1 MKGSATRDKRR
12 SALFYGLTARDV
24 ITAEYL
30 AGRIDGF
37 FVSTAGPAFGFGY
50 FGWSGKP
57 KSLAARRGRLRRL
70 AVKAILVSAFVLY
83 TVPLTIYRA
92 LLPQRHRAKLSKRV
106 RPSHFLSDMRRKLS
120 AVVSQVEK
128 KSSMHPNWG
137 INFLLGIIQC
147 VRAVLALIGYM
158 GWKRAALKLIRN
170 SAPDAVIL
178 FEENAEG
185 LSCVMAGVARQAGVP
200 YLIIPQ
206 TIPNPDEPA
215 HFYRTS
221 PQHDGE
227 RALAKILTRFMPQW
241 QFTYQGRRL
250 LRQPIPKILA
260 QQLFGVAPDRPWF
273 LNSGRASAIC
283 VECEALRRQYIAL
296 GFPPA
301 QLVVIGHPIDDTLH
315 AISLRRKEVR
325 FQLEQELGLFPG
337 RPLVVVG
344 FPPDQYTSPDTS
356 AFEWPDF
363 ESMCRVWKDALDVLR
378 PTCNVIVR
386 PHPRL
391 RTAQLQ
397 PFVEAGYPVVS
408 EPTET
413 LIPIADLYVASISAT
428 IRWALALGV
437 PVVNYDC
444 YRYRYGDYKRAEGVV
459 TLENWRAFHG
469 TLQGLAAE
477 PTFAQALTQKARLE
491 RHEWGTVD
499 GRFAERFSQV
509 LADVHENTR
518 LAFGSKRPLVIAQ
531 DHREPV
537 A

>member
-1 MKGSATRDKRR
+1 MERETEVFGGKAGATPASRCEGDFGKRVCSLYSTADNIPRIDTAETPR
-12 SALFYGLTARDV
+12 SAIADETYAPDLSHL
-24 ITAEYL
+24 
-30 AGRIDGF
+30 
-37 FVSTAGPAFGFGY
+37 
-50 FGWSGKP
+50 
-57 KSLAARRGRLRRL
+57 LR
-70 AVKAILVSAFVLY
+70 
-83 TVPLTIYRA
+83 
-92 LLPQRHRAKLSKRV
+92 
-106 RPSHFLSDMRRKLS
+106 DMRRKLS
-120 AVVSQVEK
+120 AVVSRVEK

-137 INFLLGIIQC
+137 INFLLSIIQC

-260 QQLFGVAPDRPWF
+260 QQLLGVAPDRPWF

-315 AISLRRKEVR
+315 AISLRRKEARV
-325 FQLEQELGLFPG
+325 QLEQELGLFRRSSTSG
-337 RPLVVVG
+337 R
-344 FPPDQYTSPDTS
+344 
-356 AFEWPDF
+356 
-363 ESMCRVWKDALDVLR
+363 
-378 PTCNVIVR
+378 
-386 PHPRL
+386 
-391 RTAQLQ
+391 
-397 PFVEAGYPVVS
+397 
-408 EPTET
+408 
-413 LIPIADLYVASISAT
+413 
-428 IRWALALGV
+428 
-437 PVVNYDC
+437 
-444 YRYRYGDYKRAEGVV
+444 
-459 TLENWRAFHG
+459 
-469 TLQGLAAE
+469 
-477 PTFAQALTQKARLE
+477 
-491 RHEWGTVD
+491 
-499 GRFAERFSQV
+499 RFSTRPIH
-509 LADVHENTR
+509 LAGHFR
-518 LAFGSKRPLVIAQ
+518 I
-531 DHREPV
+531 
-537 A
+537 